1 MKKNQRIIKILVGFY
16 TFVRFLF
23 SCFCCWRMF
32 YLFFLLP
39 NRCMLRDCRRELTT
53 TKLLFIYF
61 NIYAATN
68 YTMVVSWITGYLQ
81 LLYATRILSKSRLS
95 LFLLID
101 KKSQMETSKNKIK
114 TRKSCIRYS
123 FYLFVVLFNLT
134 VIALI
139 LNVPLVFVVDV
150 VVLTK
155 LKSS

>member
-1 MKKNQRIIKILVGFY
+1 
-16 TFVRFLF
+16 
-23 SCFCCWRMF
+23 
-32 YLFFLLP
+32 
-39 NRCMLRDCRRELTT
+39 
-53 TKLLFIYF
+53 
-61 NIYAATN
+61 
-68 YTMVVSWITGYLQ
+68 
-81 LLYATRILSKSRLS
+81 
-95 LFLLID
+95 
-101 KKSQMETSKNKIK
+101 METSKNKIK